1 MHPGESKSPVHS
13 YFLINEIFHKSCP
26 HIIPKPGKPG
36 KIYWLSGPPGAGK
49 STTCHLLAKKN
60 DYIYYEADATS
71 QLKNP
76 FIPVDV
82 DDPAMAQMNQKSL
95 KVFILSNVLKSQLIF
110 CN

>member
-1 MHPGESKSPVHS
+1 M
-13 YFLINEIFHKSCP
+13 YIFHKSCP
-26 HIIPKPGKPG
+26 HIIPKSGKPG

-49 STTCHLLAKKN
+49 STTSQLLAKKN
-60 DYIYYEADATS
+60 GYIYYEADAIG

-95 KVFILSNVLKSQLIF
+95 KVSILSNVFKRQFII